1 MSPQFKL
8 TAINVWPILKV
19 FLYSAASAVVA
30 SAIVMLESAE
40 VSPQFLLL
48 VPVANTILYALK
60 EFFTVRF

>member
-48 VPVANTILYALK
+48 VPVANVVLYTLK